1 MITVAVVI
9 TGMAYSFWWPP
20 VVRHHGGY
28 WTIPT
33 DIWLEVRDAHY
44 VGWGGLSFVYSA
56 HTDLVT
62 LPGFAVIMWPVVT
75 LCSALGLSESAP
87 ILQLTEPHAWFLV
100 GPFSMA
106 MTGVALFALNAL
118 ARRLGISRTSRHVLM
133 VVEGIALWS
142 TVDMWGHPEDVVA
155 LGFAV
160 YALIFLLDRRWT
172 GAGWFLG
179 IAIAMQLYVV
189 VLIPIVIALIGWRKA
204 TEVLA
209 RSAIIPGFF
218 LVAVLVPNFHGSIT
232 ALLNQPNF
240 PKANFP
246 TPWVLLA
253 PKLSSVT
260 VAAGPGRIIGLVVAV
275 ALAIPAYRWRGNP
288 AAVVWLAGVVLG
300 VRCIFE
306 SVMDPYYVMP
316 ALALALVAGATRGR
330 VRWLLTCVFGL
341 GLSLILY
348 RHINMWA
355 YWFAM
360 TGLMTAM
367 FALAWPSSVSEP
379 QGLKEP
385 GKGPTELVDP
395 DWDLAMTPAHRS
407 SAMS

>member
-1 MITVAVVI
+1 
-9 TGMAYSFWWPP
+9 
-20 VVRHHGGY
+20 
-28 WTIPT
+28 
-33 DIWLEVRDAHY
+33 
-44 VGWGGLSFVYSA
+44 
-56 HTDLVT
+56 
-62 LPGFAVIMWPVVT
+62 
-75 LCSALGLSESAP
+75 
-87 ILQLTEPHAWFLV
+87 
-100 GPFSMA
+100 MA

-142 TVDMWGHPEDVVA
+142 TVDIWGHPEDVVA

-160 YALIFLLDRRWT
+160 YALIFLLDHRWT

-189 VLIPIVIALIGWRKA
+189 VLVPIVIALIGWRKA

-218 LVAVLVPNFHGSIT
+218 LVAVLVPNFHGSLT

-260 VAAGPGRIIGLVVAV
+260 VAAGPGRIIGLAVAV
-275 ALAIPAYRWRGNP
+275 ALAIPAYRWRANP
-288 AAVVWLAGVVLG
+288 AAIVWLAGVVLG
-300 VRCIFE
+300 VRCVFE

-330 VRWLLTCVFGL
+330 VRWLLTCVVGL
-341 GLSLILY
+341 GLSLMLY

-360 TGLMTAM
+360 TGLMAAM
-367 FALAWPSSVSEP
+367 FTLAWPPSVSESQIP
-379 QGLKEP
+379 KEP
-385 GKGPTELVDP
+385 HRALGELIDL
-395 DWDLAMTPAHRS
+395 DSQLAMTPTHRPTTIS
-407 SAMS
+407 